1 MDRSLIKTY
10 PVTGMSCAS
19 CALNVERMLK
29 RQPGVSNA
37 SVNYANGSATVELK
51 TPDVQPGE
59 LQSAIRSIGYDLVIE
74 DSENSKDESDRLH
87 HYRRLKFNMI
97 GALLLSMPVMIISM
111 FFMDTTGHHGFQPVN
126 IVLLILTFPVLA
138 VFGRDFFINAFRLA
152 KHGQANMDTLVA
164 LSTGIAFLFS
174 LFNSVLPDFWLSR
187 DLEAH
192 VYYEASSVII
202 AFILVGKVLEER
214 AKSRTSAS
222 IKKLMGLQPET
233 ASLIQGDDNI
243 IEVPVAR
250 VNVNDVLLVR
260 PGDKIPVDGVILTG
274 ESALDEGSITGESMP
289 VDKSEGDK
297 VYAGTL
303 NIDGSFRLKALQVG
317 SATILSRIIHMVQ
330 QAQGSKAP
338 VQKKVDK
345 IAGVFVPVVM
355 VIALLTFTVWL
366 IAGGSN
372 ATAHAL
378 MAMVTVLVI
387 ACPCALGL
395 ATPTAIMVGMGKG
408 ARNGILI
415 KDAESL
421 ERIHKVNAIIF
432 DKTGTLTEGKP
443 QVVDKVWL
451 VNGPVQHE
459 YEKVLLAMEKQSG
472 HPLANAIVESIPI
485 PINGHITLNSFENI
499 SGKGLKATFG
509 GSTYFTGSV
518 KMIRDE
524 GIAVTARE
532 MEIIDKAREKAHT
545 VVLFADTNAVIA
557 IISLADTLKPT
568 SVEAVKK
575 LSNKGIKVYMLTGDD
590 GQTAAS
596 IARQAGIT
604 EYKAGMLPADKA
616 EFIKDLQRNGQL
628 VAMAGDGIN
637 DSQALAQADVSI
649 AMGKGS
655 DIAMDVA
662 GMTIIKS
669 DLGKIAQAITLSGQT
684 VKTINQN
691 LFWAFIYNLLGI
703 PIAAGI
709 LYPVWGFM
717 LNPMIAAAAMA
728 LSSVSVVTNSL
739 RLKGKKL

>member
-355 VIALLTFTVWL
+355 V
-366 IAGGSN
+366 SS
-372 ATAHAL
+372 
-378 MAMVTVLVI
+378 VI
-387 ACPCALGL
+387 F
-395 ATPTAIMVGMGKG
+395 
-408 ARNGILI
+408 ILI
-415 KDAESL
+415 WN
-421 ERIHKVNAIIF
+421 HKKR
-432 DKTGTLTEGKP
+432 DRRCLTP
-443 QVVDKVWL
+443 FV
-451 VNGPVQHE
+451 
-459 YEKVLLAMEKQSG
+459 
-472 HPLANAIVESIPI
+472 
-485 PINGHITLNSFENI
+485 
-499 SGKGLKATFG
+499 
-509 GSTYFTGSV
+509 ST
-518 KMIRDE
+518 
-524 GIAVTARE
+524 
-532 MEIIDKAREKAHT
+532 
-545 VVLFADTNAVIA
+545 
-557 IISLADTLKPT
+557 
-568 SVEAVKK
+568 
-575 LSNKGIKVYMLTGDD
+575 
-590 GQTAAS
+590 
-596 IARQAGIT
+596 
-604 EYKAGMLPADKA
+604 
-616 EFIKDLQRNGQL
+616 RN
-628 VAMAGDGIN
+628 
-637 DSQALAQADVSI
+637 
-649 AMGKGS
+649 
-655 DIAMDVA
+655 
-662 GMTIIKS
+662 
-669 DLGKIAQAITLSGQT
+669 
-684 VKTINQN
+684 
-691 LFWAFIYNLLGI
+691 FC
-703 PIAAGI
+703 
-709 LYPVWGFM
+709 
-717 LNPMIAAAAMA
+717 
-728 LSSVSVVTNSL
+728 SL
-739 RLKGKKL
+739 RSRITIRNR